1 MMKFKG
7 HTLFVTAILLVF
19 GLLTGCASNTP
30 TASDTKKSDNLTINI
45 GIQQSLGPL
54 LIAKEKGLFE
64 EEFEKDGIK
73 VKWTVFQSGPPH
85 FEALAANR
93 LDFGSVGN
101 SPVVSAQAAEIPFK
115 EIANGSDGL
124 KGNAILVPKNSHINS
139 FKDLKGKKIGVAKG
153 SSGFN
158 LLYRAID
165 HAGLT
170 PNDVKVIQLQPDEAQ
185 PAFESGAIDAW
196 SIWEPFISLQTLKNG
211 AKVIDNGES
220 LHVFSPNFVIAR
232 TAFTEEHPDLV
243 VRFLKV
249 YEKARLFEKEH
260 KEEAI
265 ELYAN
270 SRKIDKEVVKRV
282 LENIQSTNLPI
293 SDDIIQSQQ
302 DTADFQYK
310 LGAIS
315 KKIDTS
321 QVVDNTYIEKAL
333 KELSEENK

>member
-1 MMKFKG
+1 M
-7 HTLFVTAILLVF
+7 
-19 GLLTGCASNTP
+19 
-30 TASDTKKSDNLTINI
+30 
-45 GIQQSLGPL
+45 
-54 LIAKEKGLFE
+54 
-64 EEFEKDGIK
+64 
-73 VKWTVFQSGPPH
+73 
-85 FEALAANR
+85 
-93 LDFGSVGN
+93 
-101 SPVVSAQAAEIPFK
+101 
-115 EIANGSDGL
+115 
-124 KGNAILVPKNSHINS
+124 
-139 FKDLKGKKIGVAKG
+139 
-153 SSGFN
+153 
-158 LLYRAID
+158 YRAID

-243 VRFLKV
+243 RFLKV

-260 KEEAI
+260 SEEAI

-282 LENIQSTNLPI
+282 LKNIQSANLPI
-293 SDDIIQSQQ
+293 SDDIIQGQQ

-333 KELSEENK
+333 KELSKENK